1 MGSGRNRCFGVVS
14 FFLPDI
20 ALSSV
25 PSGADTALFAIYV
38 CFSLSYGENYGN
50 ELVSNVQCNDSD
62 FPMVVCGA
70 G

>member
-1 MGSGRNRCFGVVS
+1 MEEVYSMKTKKIIVYFPGTGF
-14 FFLPDI
+14 
-20 ALSSV
+20 
-25 PSGADTALFAIYV
+25 FAIYV